1 MNFDENAEIV
11 YQPEEAGIPDLATP
25 MGQQQRAFDSAERQ
39 AMRLPG
45 VNGVG
50 RGQTPG
56 GAPALVVYLANS
68 QARATLP
75 ATLEGLPVVGE
86 VVGEVRPL
94 DSGPGS

>member
-1 MNFDENAEIV
+1 MNFEENAEIV
-11 YQPEEAGIPDLATP
+11 YRPEEAELPNLATP
-25 MGQQQRAFDSAERQ
+25 SGQQQRAFASAESQ

-50 RGQTPG
+50 RGLTPS
-56 GAPALVVYLANS
+56 GAPAIVVYLANP

-75 ATLEGLPVVGE
+75 ETLEGLPVVGE

-94 DSGPGS
+94 DPGPGT